1 MGRPKQYENI
11 DGTGEMTMG
20 VMLLSF
26 AMVGYLSTVL
36 PEGALWRKNGI
47 ATFGFIPVVMIPIM
61 AFQYWA
67 VKAIKKH
74 ITWPRTGYVAYCRS
88 GRPWWKAIV
97 ATFVGSAIIGAGAVC
112 LVVLARRFHAISLA
126 RAGYLAVL
134 LATYAFFVFRWSR
147 EHKWKWLVVIFMALG
162 LLAIALVVPGDVV
175 ESFPPVA
182 LFLGLVWLGW
192 RATLYSYIGTHNRP
206 PRKQNERAASSYFR
220 TGPGHS

>member
-1 MGRPKQYENI
+1 MKTELRDFMGRPVRYNNI

-112 LVVLARRFHAISLA
+112 LVVLARRFHAMSLA

-182 LFLGLVWLGW
+182 LFLGLVWLGSGA
-192 RATLYSYIGTHNRP
+192 ATLYSYIRHTQP
-206 PRKQNERAASSYFR
+206 PAPEAE
-220 TGPGHS
+220 